1 MILTLLI
8 INNLSYSITLRV
20 IKKSSSINVNALTN
34 IGYGFL
40 AICALLII
48 IYVIENKITGYK
60 ERKLLNEKD
69 ATN

>member
-34 IGYGFL
+34 IGCGFL